1 MNLKETLENIH
12 KSKNNF
18 FNINEK
24 IYVMMDSMKIQNLFK
39 FPFFKGIMS
48 YKFSKDLIKTNYIV
62 YGIDSKKPYKVYE
75 NSFCERL

>member
-24 IYVMMDSMKIQNLFK
+24 IYVMMNTMEIKNLFN
-39 FPFFKGIMS
+39 FPKYEGIIS
-48 YKFSKDLIKTNYIV
+48 YKFSNDLFKNDFIL
-62 YGIDSKKPYKVYE
+62 YGNTMLLS
-75 NSFCERL
+75 